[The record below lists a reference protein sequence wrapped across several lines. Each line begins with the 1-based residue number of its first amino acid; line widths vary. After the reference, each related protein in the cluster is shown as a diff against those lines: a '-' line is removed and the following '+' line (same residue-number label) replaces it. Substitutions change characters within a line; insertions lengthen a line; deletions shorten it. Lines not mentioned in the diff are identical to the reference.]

1 MNWAEA
7 IVIIVVASG
16 LAKVVTAAI
25 QSGRART
32 TAVTFEADRQTTA
45 ELQTAIAQNQALRR
59 EMDDLRDRVRVLE
72 RIATEDRKSR
82 DLSDEIERLR

>member
-7 IVIIVVASG
+7 IVLIVVASG
-16 LAKVVTAAI
+16 LAKVVTAAL
-25 QSGRART
+25 QAGRARN
-32 TAVTFEADRQTTA
+32 TAVTFEPDRQTTA